1 MLIRSKGGS
10 GLFRRQCVACGYS
23 GRFVDR
29 ENQTHCPRCACDFS
43 VRPPKSYAEM
53 EGLDQLERRSDR
65 QTRLVLEGDRREWRL
80 VERWLVFLFV
90 MSVIGI
96 STLALAIAALPL
108 R

>member
-1 MLIRSKGGS
+1 
-10 GLFRRQCVACGYS
+10 
-23 GRFVDR
+23 
-29 ENQTHCPRCACDFS
+29 
-43 VRPPKSYAEM
+43 M

-65 QTRLVLEGDRREWRL
+65 TTRAVLDGDRREWRL

-90 MSVIGI
+90 LSVIGI